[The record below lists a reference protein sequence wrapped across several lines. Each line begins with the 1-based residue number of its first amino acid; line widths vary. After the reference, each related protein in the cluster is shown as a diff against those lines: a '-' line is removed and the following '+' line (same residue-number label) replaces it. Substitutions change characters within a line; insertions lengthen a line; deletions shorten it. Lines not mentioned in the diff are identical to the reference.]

1 MVGGSELSAYFT
13 RRMVR
18 TFRRAATTVAAGSLI
33 LLLTMIG
40 IEAGFRIAPG
50 LIPEDLLKRFEPTAR
65 GAIAARRFLPNAS
78 QTWEP
83 ERADDGPPIKLF
95 EPHAEFAY
103 SFVDTGEHGMLRMD
117 ALGFC
122 NPPADDPDRAHI
134 PIIAIGDSFTACHAP
149 APERTWPSVLGRNL
163 GRGAYN
169 LGRGGYGPYEYL
181 ELLRLFGLQKT
192 PEVVV
197 MQIYEGNDLRD
208 AARYFAYRDAS
219 PTERRRFLERAG
231 WNPLRFEPAAWLDN
245 ALGRSS
251 WAYDFVV
258 VGSAVEL
265 SNLVDTIAAE
275 PRSKIDLRYTLEF
288 PDGPIA
294 MNEQNNDRDE
304 VRTAGDVE
312 AGALAFELFD
322 PALDRFAALAHANGF
337 VPVVAYA
344 PTAYTA
350 YAEFVRFRDP
360 SVGPPLAAFSAGQ
373 RAHLATAT
381 AARGIT
387 FVDLTPALQAAAR
400 ERGGELLYYP
410 LNVHY
415 TPAGQRVVADTLAAA
430 IRPVLAD

>member
-1 MVGGSELSAYFT
+1 MVGGPGLSAYFT

-18 TFRRAATTVAAGSLI
+18 SVRRAVTTLAAGSLVF
-33 LLLTMIG
+33 LVTMIG

-83 ERADDGPPIKLF
+83 ERSDGGPPIKLF

-103 SFVDTGEHGMLRMD
+103 TFVDTGEHGRLRMD

-122 NPPADDPDRAHI
+122 NPPADAPDRAHI
-134 PIIAIGDSFTACHAP
+134 PIVAIGDSFTACHAP
-149 APERTWPSVLGRNL
+149 APERTWPSLLGRTL

-181 ELLRLFGLQKT
+181 ELLRLFGLQRT

-208 AARYFAYRDAS
+208 AARYFAYRDAG

-275 PRSKIDLRYTLEF
+275 PRSKIELRYTLEL
-288 PDGPIA
+288 PEGPIA
-294 MNEQNNDRDE
+294 MNGQNNDRDE
-304 VRTAGDVE
+304 LRTARDVE
-312 AGALAFELFD
+312 SGALALELFD
-322 PALDRFAALAHANGF
+322 PALDRFAALARAHGF
-337 VPVVAYA
+337 LPVVAYA
-344 PTAYTA
+344 PAAYTA
-350 YAEFVRFRDP
+350 YAELVRFRDP
-360 SVGPPLAAFSAGQ
+360 SVGAPLAAFSARQ

-381 AARGIT
+381 AARGLT
-387 FVDLTPALQAAAR
+387 FVDLTPAFQAAAR

-430 IRPVLAD
+430 IRSRLAD

>member
-1 MVGGSELSAYFT
+1 ML
-13 RRMVR
+13 R
-18 TFRRAATTVAAGSLI
+18 TIRRAAATVAAGSLV
-33 LLLTMIG
+33 LLLTMVA
-40 IEAGFRIAPG
+40 IEAGFRMAPG
-50 LIPEDLLKRFEPTAR
+50 LIPENLLKRFEPTAR

-83 ERADDGPPIKLF
+83 ARTDDGPPIKLF

-103 SFVDTGEHGMLRMD
+103 TFVDTGEHGMLRMD

-149 APERTWPSVLGRNL
+149 APERTWPSLLGRTL

-181 ELLRLFGLQKT
+181 ELLRLFGIAKT

-208 AARYFAYRDAS
+208 AARYAAYRDAS

-231 WNPLRFEPAAWLDN
+231 WDPLRFEPAAWLDN

-265 SNLVDTIAAE
+265 SHLVDRLAAE
-275 PRSKIDLRYTLEF
+275 PRSKIDLRYDLEL
-288 PDGPIA
+288 PAGPIA
-294 MNEQNNDRDE
+294 MNAQNNDRDE
-304 VRTAGDVE
+304 VRTARDVE
-312 AGALAFELFD
+312 SGALALELFD
-322 PALDRFAALAHANGF
+322 PALDRFTALARENRF
-337 VPVVAYA
+337 LPVVAYA

-360 SVGPPLAAFSAGQ
+360 TVGPPLAAFSARQ
-373 RAHLATAT
+373 REHLAHAA
-381 AARGIT
+381 AARGLA
-387 FVDLTPALQAAAR
+387 FVDLTPAFQAAAR

-430 IRPVLAD
+430 IRSRLVD

>member
-1 MVGGSELSAYFT
+1 MLGTL
-13 RRMVR
+13 
-18 TFRRAATTVAAGSLI
+18 RRAATTLAGGF
-33 LLLTMIG
+33 LLLVVTMIG
-40 IEAGFRIAPG
+40 IEAGFRLAPG
-50 LIPEDLLKRFEPTAR
+50 LIPEDFLKRFEPHAR

-83 ERADDGPPIKLF
+83 ARADDGPPIKLF

-103 SFVDTGEHGMLRMD
+103 TFVDTGEHGMLRMD

-122 NPPADDPDRAHI
+122 NPPEDDPDRTHI

-181 ELLRLFGLQKT
+181 ELLRLFGLAKT

-251 WAYDFVV
+251 WAYDFIV

-294 MNEQNNDRDE
+294 MNGQNNDRDE
-304 VRTAGDVE
+304 VRTARDV
-312 AGALAFELFD
+312 ADGTLALDLFD
-322 PALDRFAALAHANGF
+322 LALDRFAALARTNDF
-337 VPVVAYA
+337 LPVVAYA
-344 PTAYTA
+344 PAAYTA
-350 YAEFVRFRDP
+350 YAELVRFRDP
-360 SVGPPLAAFSAGQ
+360 SVAAPLAAFSARQ
-373 RAHLATAT
+373 RAHLATAS
-381 AARGIT
+381 AARGLT
-387 FVDLTPALQAAAR
+387 FVDLTPALQSAAR

-430 IRPVLAD
+430 IRPHLTD